1 MYAWDY
7 MVHVYYDIWTNTH
20 SYTEY
25 FQTFQGK
32 TSIKPE
38 VYLKP
43 AIKLLFI
50 LWNKCINKVKN
61 REVCFNVNIFLA
73 SLYLIIFQKKYNFD
87 EWMI

>member
-32 TSIKPE
+32 TSIKPK

-50 LWNKCINKVKN
+50 LWNK
-61 REVCFNVNIFLA
+61 
-73 SLYLIIFQKKYNFD
+73 
-87 EWMI
+87 MH